1 MANSSLC
8 FKTAIELVTLL
19 HNREVSA
26 VEVLDAHLAQIER
39 VNPQVNAIVL
49 TPIAPHT
56 LTNRPVVLPET
67 SAIRIQ
73 PELGDRHAEA
83 FASFDGQ
90 SGIKL
95 ERGDA
100 VTVDS
105 ASRPLRMIR
114 AASRPYFAVLRE
126 KLRWTER

>member
-1 MANSSLC
+1 M
-8 FKTAIELVTLL
+8 
-19 HNREVSA
+19 
-26 VEVLDAHLAQIER
+26 
-39 VNPQVNAIVL
+39 L

-100 VTVDS
+100 VIVDS